1 MFVLH
6 YDDLRNSSSF
16 EFFVEEMLLY
26 EMQHILNAAS
36 AVAVAGPPDDTASLE
51 AV

>member
-36 AVAVAGPPDDTASLE
+36 AVAVPPDDTASLE